1 MKYKISNIILPL
13 AFLLVLAVLWE
24 ISVRY
29 WEIPHYL
36 LPGPVRVL
44 KALGNK
50 WDLLAAH
57 CLVTTVEIVLGF
69 VLATVGGLLLA
80 VLIHA
85 SKIAERTLLPIVIAS
100 QTVPVFA
107 AAPLLILWFGYG
119 IGSKVVMSAIIVFF
133 PIVVNTV
140 KGLNSADP
148 DVLSL
153 FQILGASKLQ
163 IFMKVRVPSAAPH
176 VFSGL
181 KIGAAVSV
189 IGAVIGEWVGAKEG
203 LGYLMVVS
211 NAQLKV
217 DLVFA
222 SIFILSVVGGL
233 FYALVALAEKLLA
246 RW

>member
-1 MKYKISNIILPL
+1 MKYKVSNIILPI
-13 AFLLVLAVLWE
+13 AFLLAVGALWE
-24 ISVRY
+24 FSVRY
-29 WEIPHYL
+29 WKIPPYL

-44 KALGNK
+44 KALEDK
-50 WDLLAAH
+50 WDLLSGH
-57 CLVTTVEIVLGF
+57 CLVTTLEIVLGF
-69 VLATVGGLLLA
+69 VLAMIGGLLLA
-80 VLIHA
+80 VLIHV

-107 AAPLLILWFGYG
+107 VAPLLILWFGYG

-133 PIVVNTV
+133 PIVVSTI

-153 FQILGASKLQ
+153 FQILEASKVQ
-163 IFMKVRVPSAAPH
+163 IFMKVRVPAAAPH

-203 LGYLMVVS
+203 LGYLMVLS

-222 SIFILSVVGGL
+222 SIFMLSVVGVL
-233 FYALVALAEKLLA
+233 FYALVALIERLVV